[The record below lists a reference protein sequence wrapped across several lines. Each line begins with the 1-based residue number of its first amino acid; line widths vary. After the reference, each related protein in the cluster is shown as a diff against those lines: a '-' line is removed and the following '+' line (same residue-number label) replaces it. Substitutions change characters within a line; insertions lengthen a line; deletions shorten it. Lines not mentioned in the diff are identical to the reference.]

1 MKSEEL
7 KFLLDIAILLI
18 GANIGGMLM
27 AKINQPVVLGQILAG
42 LIIGPALFDIVSPN
56 EIINSFSQIGVI
68 LLMFIAGMETDLN
81 DLKNSA
87 GASSFIALG
96 GIVFPFFGGLGITLL
111 LFPDG
116 GLYQGLFTGALLTA
130 TSISITVQALREFD
144 KIRTKTGISNLGA
157 AIMDDVL
164 GIIIL
169 TVIVGM
175 AFPNNGE
182 STVLVIVKIFVFLV
196 IVLFA
201 GKLFT
206 SFINKI
212 SYKFFRNRNVAEF
225 ALILC
230 FLLAYTA
237 EEFGVAA
244 IIGAYFT
251 GVVFSLTPFASRVE
265 KDISNIAYTV
275 FTPIFFISIG
285 LKVSLDGIGDIILP
299 ALAIIGVAVFG
310 KIIGSGIGAKISGFN
325 VKDSLKIGIGMI
337 PRAEVALIIA
347 NLGRSLGLINDVIFT
362 SSVLMVVVSTL
373 ITPPLLKKA
382 YGVKKT
388 KNLNIVKE
396 K

>member
-1 MKSEEL
+1 MQSVEL
-7 KFLLDIAILLI
+7 KFLFDIAILLI

-27 AKINQPVVLGQILAG
+27 VKINQPAVLGQILAG
-42 LIIGPALFDIVSPN
+42 LIIGPALLDIVSPN

-68 LLMFIAGMETDLN
+68 LLMFIAGMETDLI

-87 GASSFIALG
+87 GASSLIAIG
-96 GIVFPFFGGLGITLL
+96 GIVIPFLGGLGITLL

-116 GLYQGLFTGALLTA
+116 GLFQGLFTGALLTA

-175 AFPNNGE
+175 AFPNSGE
-182 STVLVIVKIFVFLV
+182 SVGYVIVKIFMFL
-196 IVLFA
+196 IIALFA
-201 GKLFT
+201 GNLFT

-230 FLLAYTA
+230 FLLAFIA

-251 GVVFSLTPFASRVE
+251 GVVFSTTPFASRVE
-265 KDISNIAYTV
+265 KDISSIAYTV
-275 FTPIFFISIG
+275 FIPIFFISIG
-285 LKVSLDGIGDIILP
+285 LKVSFEGVGEIIVP

-310 KIIGSGIGAKISGFN
+310 KILGSGIGAKISGFN
-325 VKDSLKIGIGMI
+325 FKDSLKIGVGMI

-347 NLGRSLGLINDVIFT
+347 NLGRSLDLINDVIFA

-388 KNLNIVKE
+388 KNLNIIEGK
-396 K
+396 